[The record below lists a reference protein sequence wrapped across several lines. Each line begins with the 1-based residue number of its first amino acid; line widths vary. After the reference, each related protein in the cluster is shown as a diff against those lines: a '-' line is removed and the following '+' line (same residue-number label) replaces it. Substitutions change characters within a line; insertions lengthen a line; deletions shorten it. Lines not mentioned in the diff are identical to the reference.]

1 MASGLFAKKSVSE
14 LKDEAEGQ
22 ALKRALG
29 PGNLIALGIGAII
42 GAGLFSLT
50 GLAAAQNAGPAVA
63 LSMCVAAIGCLFAG
77 LCYSE
82 FSCMIPVAGS
92 AYTYAYT
99 TMGEWL
105 AWIIGWDLV
114 LEYAVGAATVSIS
127 WSGYV
132 VSLLN
137 EFGIHLPAQLVSS
150 PFEALKLPDGTQIQ
164 GIINLPAVF
173 IIVCISLLL
182 MIGIRESARTNAI
195 IVVIK
200 VTVVLVFIALGWMY
214 IDTRNYTPFIPA
226 NEGPFGKFG
235 WSGIMAG
242 AGTIFFA
249 YIGFDAVSTA
259 AQEARKPQKD
269 MPIGIIGSLAICTV
283 LYVLFSIVLTGI
295 VSYKELN
302 VAAPVAV
309 AIDRTPYQWL
319 RTAVKLG
326 IIAGFTSVILVMLLG
341 QSRVF
346 YSMSRDGLVPKV
358 FSAVHPRFRTPWRSN
373 MLFGLFVSVLAAF
386 LPLQVVGHMTS
397 IGTLFAFVIVCG
409 GVWIMRRTQPDI
421 PRPFRTP
428 LVPLV
433 PILGMVWNAAMMY
446 SLGPDNWTR
455 LVIWLVLG
463 QIIFFSY
470 SRFHS
475 RVTGGGVRERFTRID
490 RTLALA
496 NIGFLVGGVVGFMLR
511 PLGPDG
517 AKLSFE
523 ALISRGAN
531 FTDQAAMA
539 IAHSAFNTMV
549 LAALAGAALGG
560 LIGYASHRRPAGVA
574 AR

>member
-1 MASGLFAKKSVSE
+1 MASNTLFQKKSISE
-14 LKDEAEGQ
+14 LHAEAEGH

-29 PGNLIALGIGAII
+29 PMNLIALGIGAII

-63 LSMCVAAIGCLFAG
+63 LSMVVAAIGCAFAG

-127 WSGYV
+127 WAGYV
-132 VSLLN
+132 VSLLHD
-137 EFGIHLPAQLVSS
+137 FGINLPPQLVSS
-150 PFEALKLPDGTQIQ
+150 PLEALKLPDGTQVQ
-164 GIINLPAVF
+164 GVINLPAVF
-173 IIVCISLLL
+173 IVVVISTLL
-182 MIGIRESARTNAI
+182 MVGIRESARTNAV

-200 VTVVLVFIALGWMY
+200 VAVVLVFIAVGYFY
-214 IDTRNYTPFIPA
+214 INRANYTPFIPA

-235 WSGIMAG
+235 WTGIMAG

-259 AQEARKPQKD
+259 AQEARNPQKH

-283 LYVLFSIVLTGI
+283 LYVLFSVVLTGM
-295 VSYKELN
+295 VPYQKLN

-309 AIDRTPYQWL
+309 AIDVTQKPWL
-319 RTAVKLG
+319 MTMIKLG
-326 IIAGFTSVILVMLLG
+326 VIAGFTSVILVMLLG

-358 FSAVHPRFRTPWRSN
+358 FSDIHPRFRTPWRSN
-373 MLFGLFVSVLAAF
+373 MLFALFVSVLAAF

-409 GVWIMRRTQPDI
+409 GVWIMRRTQPEVS
-421 PRPFRTP
+421 RPFKTP
-428 LVPLV
+428 LVPLI
-433 PILGMVWNAAMMY
+433 PILGMVWNFAMMY

-455 LVIWLVLG
+455 LVVWLVIG
-463 QIIFFSY
+463 QIIFFLY
-470 SRFHS
+470 GRRHS
-475 RVTGGGVRERFTRID
+475 TLRQGKVVAYTILDRVLSF
-490 RTLALA
+490 A
-496 NIGFLVGGVVGFMLR
+496 NIGFLVGGTAGFLMRPGGLGFQTVIERGINLKDPALIAVAHASFNSMVVGAFT
-511 PLGPDG
+511 G
-517 AKLSFE
+517 AVVG
-523 ALISRGAN
+523 ALCGYLVYRL
-531 FTDQAAMA
+531 QADK
-539 IAHSAFNTMV
+539 V
-549 LAALAGAALGG
+549 
-560 LIGYASHRRPAGVA
+560 SHIDSL
-574 AR
+574 